1 METTSRAGESTLKER
16 CASGCEERAERLS
29 EPKNIR
35 RPVKRPRHTRSR
47 MAVRNTLCAPIVS
60 CSHALR
66 YHLRYGGGKAG
77 GGYHK
82 KTGVI
87 GIDYL
92 IVAHAYGAYGVIE
105 GYAEYR
111 TYYLYQQSGY
121 AKYSRALYE

>member
-1 METTSRAGESTLKER
+1 M
-16 CASGCEERAERLS
+16 CA
-29 EPKNIR
+29 
-35 RPVKRPRHTRSR
+35 T
-47 MAVRNTLCAPIVS
+47 IVS

>member
-1 METTSRAGESTLKER
+1 MFSSGEGGKTFRAEEHQKAGEE
-16 CASGCEERAERLS
+16 AEAYQKPHCGDEHL
-29 EPKNIR
+29 
-35 RPVKRPRHTRSR
+35 V
-47 MAVRNTLCAPIVS
+47 CAPIVS

>member
-1 METTSRAGESTLKER
+1 MFSSGEGGKTFRAEEHKKAGEE
-16 CASGCEERAERLS
+16 AEAYQKPHCGDEHL
-29 EPKNIR
+29 
-35 RPVKRPRHTRSR
+35 V
-47 MAVRNTLCAPIVS
+47 CAPIVS